1 MKYLIQIMLLCLFA
15 LSGCGYHLKQAV
27 ELDPALTKTYLD
39 LSLTSP
45 LYQPLATELSNQGI
59 QLVEADV
66 AEARL
71 VIGTNRIQ
79 KEVQSIGVNNRVQEY
94 RLDYHL
100 DFRLFIKD
108 KLVMTSQP
116 LQLTK
121 DYSFDIGQ
129 ITGTQSE
136 EQLLRQ
142 QLYRDMAEMIIR
154 YLANQKLTQ

>member
-1 MKYLIQIMLLCLFA
+1 VNNLKLIIALCVLTI
-15 LSGCGYHLKQAV
+15 SGCGYHLKQAV
-27 ELDPALTKTYLD
+27 ELDPALTKTHLD

-59 QLVEADV
+59 QLVAADV

-71 VIGTNRIQ
+71 VIGNNRIQ

-100 DFRLFIKD
+100 DFRLFIGD
-108 KLVMTSQP
+108 KLVLTSRP

-142 QLYRDMAEMIIR
+142 QLYSDMAHMIIR
-154 YLANQKLTQ
+154 YLANQNLTQ

>member
-1 MKYLIQIMLLCLFA
+1 MRNIRQFIILGLIV

-45 LYQPLATELSNQGI
+45 LYQPLATALSNQGI
-59 QLVEADV
+59 QLVEVDM

-79 KEVQSIGVNNRVQEY
+79 REVQSIGVNNRVQEY
-94 RLDYHL
+94 RLDYYL
-100 DFRLFIKD
+100 DFRLFIED

-136 EQLLRQ
+136 ELLLRQ
-142 QLYRDMAEMIIR
+142 QLYSDMAEMIIR
-154 YLANQKLTQ
+154 TLANQKLSQ